1 MKIKSP
7 PKSLKLKGF
16 LTHAQSMASLKKRR
30 PDLYATLKRPS
41 LRACIA
47 FNVFNR
53 RTKLK
58 LSQSE
63 LAEKAGISRR
73 AAQYIEDLNS
83 RVSPSLDAL
92 EKVAKALKLEMT
104 DLFKNVDLTKA
115 D

>member
-1 MKIKSP
+1 MKTKT
-7 PKSLKLKGF
+7 KKNVLKGF
-16 LTHAQSMASLKKRR
+16 ITTREHIQIIKKKD
-30 PDLYATLKRPS
+30 PKTYSALKRPS
-41 LRACIA
+41 LRVCIA
-47 FNVFNR
+47 WNVLDR
-53 RTKLK
+53 RVKLG
-58 LSQSE
+58 LSQAD

-92 EKVAKALKLEMT
+92 EKVAKALKLKVT